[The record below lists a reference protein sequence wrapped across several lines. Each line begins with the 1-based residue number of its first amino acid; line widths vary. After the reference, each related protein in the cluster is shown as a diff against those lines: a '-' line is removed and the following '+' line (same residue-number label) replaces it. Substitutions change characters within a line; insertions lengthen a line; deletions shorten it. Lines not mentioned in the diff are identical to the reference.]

1 MDGVGVGLGVLEG
14 SEIEEGQ
21 QQQRQ
26 QQRWLQRKG
35 ADEGG
40 VASHVP
46 GGGGGARAARSPSSV
61 LTPIPDDISI
71 TLYLERNGRSDGVV
85 VSAELS
91 VPRWSSD
98 GEVWEV
104 RNTAVPLTVFPW
116 KGEGIRFVHVC
127 KICFR
132 DTVTF
137 RGRCLKLRLACFPR
151 CSGVG
156 RDEVVLSP
164 LPYQPAACPPPRLGY
179 KATGPCM
186 VIKIT

>member
-116 KGEGIRFVHVC
+116 KGEGIRFVRVC
-127 KICFR
+127 KNMFQRYCDLQGEVSEIK
-132 DTVTF
+132 VGMLSSLF
-137 RGRCLKLRLACFPR
+137 RG
-151 CSGVG
+151 GEG
-156 RDEVVLSP
+156 
-164 LPYQPAACPPPRLGY
+164 
-179 KATGPCM
+179 
-186 VIKIT
+186 